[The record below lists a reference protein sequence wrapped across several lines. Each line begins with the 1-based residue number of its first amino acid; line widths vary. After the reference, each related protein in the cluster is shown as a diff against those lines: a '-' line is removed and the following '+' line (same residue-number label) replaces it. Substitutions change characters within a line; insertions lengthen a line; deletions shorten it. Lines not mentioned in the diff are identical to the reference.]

1 MNPYP
6 FIKEVDVFCLP
17 SRYEGKPIVITE
29 TMMLGIPPVV
39 TEYASAKEQIEN
51 NVEGIIVPNED
62 NTIKDALES
71 VYNNIELLDFLKKQL
86 NTREYSNKDDIEK
99 VYGLFNGD

>member
-1 MNPYP
+1 M
-6 FIKEVDVFCLP
+6 
-17 SRYEGKPIVITE
+17 RT
-29 TMMLGIPPVV
+29 IP
-39 TEYASAKEQIEN
+39 
-51 NVEGIIVPNED
+51 
-62 NTIKDALES
+62 IKDALES